1 MPKAQETVLEIDL
14 KALKHNFEY
23 LKSKLQPSTKF
34 LAVVKA
40 FAYGSDAIEIASYLQ
55 NLSVDYFAV
64 AYTNEGI
71 ALREAGITKPIL
83 VLHPQTVNF
92 KALIANCLEPSI
104 YNSKILNEFV
114 TIASAEK
121 QSDYPIHVK
130 FNTGLNRLGF
140 SENEVDSIIS
150 KLKASKAVKVKSVF
164 SHLAASEDLD
174 EKAFTLNQIE
184 TFKNITENFTR
195 QVGYK
200 PILHMSNTSG
210 VLNYPEAHFD
220 MVRCGIG
227 LYGFGNSDKENKHL
241 KPIATLKTII
251 SQIHTIE
258 QGDSVGY
265 NRAFKSDALL
275 RTATLPVGHADGI
288 GRQYGNGKGFVT
300 INGAKAQII
309 GNVCMDM
316 IMVDITNIDCKE
328 GDEVIVFGKNH
339 TANTFSATA
348 NTISYEIITA
358 ISQRV
363 KRLILNSS
371 NKFFNICVTF
381 LRKLCLNCTN

>member
-150 KLKASKAVKVKSVF
+150 KLKVSKAVKVKSVF
-164 SHLAASEDLD
+164 SHLAASEDLN

-363 KRLILNSS
+363 KRLILN
-371 NKFFNICVTF
+371 
-381 LRKLCLNCTN
+381 